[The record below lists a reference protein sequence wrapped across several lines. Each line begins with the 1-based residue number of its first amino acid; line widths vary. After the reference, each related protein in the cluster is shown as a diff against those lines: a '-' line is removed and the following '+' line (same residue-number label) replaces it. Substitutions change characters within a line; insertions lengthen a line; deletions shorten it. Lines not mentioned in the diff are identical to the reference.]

1 MRVPTF
7 LGRELCHILAVTC
20 DVVELLRLSPCMKVF
35 MAGVC
40 VDDWAFL
47 YPLFAVYPKN
57 GESPNGGVA
66 CQCHSLGSHG
76 SSWINPVSKI
86 Q

>member
-40 VDDWAFL
+40 VDDWAFM

-57 GESPNGGVA
+57 GKSPSGDPTEVPG
-66 CQCHSLGSHG
+66 
-76 SSWINPVSKI
+76 
-86 Q
+86 